1 MEAKIADL
9 SVSAKVYSLLKI
21 STKNIEFKI
30 IFSGLENKN
39 NVLVISRIDTTE
51 VTGIVGNA
59 YITVSIISGSHRD
72 LSVNISN
79 NSEIT
84 INFIELVL

>member
-59 YITVSIISGSHRD
+59 YITVYFKNVTKYWISSY
-72 LSVNISN
+72 
-79 NSEIT
+79 
-84 INFIELVL
+84 